1 VAIYYL
7 GMKTFGRARGKG
19 GSRATSGAAYRAGER
34 IRDERS
40 GAVYDHRRRQDVVHK
55 EIVLPARLAAAG
67 PALDWARNR
76 SALWNAA
83 EIAERSANARV
94 AREFTVALPHELTP
108 ERRRVLARRFAQEI
122 SDRYGSAVD
131 LAIHAPRG
139 DPRNFHAHLFTTTRE
154 ITPQGLGPKTTL
166 ELSGTERH
174 RRGLA
179 RWAEELT
186 SIRGRW
192 VMLANE
198 ALKEA
203 HIEARI
209 TPPSRAEA
217 LHRVSEPRLPLAI
230 YHMERRGVRSFVAE
244 RIRER
249 HRAARAA
256 LQPGWAEQ
264 NDRSDHDTARSSARA
279 GRVIMEQIRA
289 RVQEMGA
296 ALRGRFEEFRLS
308 EKSARPIEGFERERT
323 PVPIPDQRRTVP
335 QHLQQTS
342 LSQAAPRRQTRE
354 ASTLRSD
361 ELASQS
367 ARKWAADRRAGRWG
381 PETSLEEA
389 RQESARRW
397 LAYREAALREGHDPS
412 KSESASKGTE
422 SHQAGPGTGADRSRD
437 TPARESAHGNDYDL
451 GL

>member
-1 VAIYYL
+1 
-7 GMKTFGRARGKG
+7 MKSFGRARGKG

-40 GAVYDHRRRQDVVHK
+40 GAVYDHRRRQDVMYK

-76 SALWNAA
+76 SVLWNAA

-94 AREFTVALPHELTP
+94 AREFTIALPHELAP
-108 ERRRVLARRFAQEI
+108 ERRTVLARRFAQEI

-131 LAIHAPRG
+131 VAIHAPRG

-186 SIRGRW
+186 SIRERW
-192 VMLANE
+192 VTLANE
-198 ALKEA
+198 ALREA

-217 LHRVSEPRLPLAI
+217 LQRASEPRLPLAI
-230 YHMERRGVRSFVAE
+230 YHMERRGVHSFVAD

-249 HRAARAA
+249 HRAARAD
-256 LQPGWAEQ
+256 LQ
-264 NDRSDHDTARSSARA
+264 
-279 GRVIMEQIRA
+279 
-289 RVQEMGA
+289 RVQQIS
-296 ALRGRFEEFRLS
+296 F
-308 EKSARPIEGFERERT
+308 
-323 PVPIPDQRRTVP
+323 
-335 QHLQQTS
+335 
-342 LSQAAPRRQTRE
+342 SQAAPRGARE
-354 ASTLRSD
+354 ASTLRSED
-361 ELASQS
+361 LASES

-381 PETSLEEA
+381 PEKSLEEVGH
-389 RQESARRW
+389 ESARQW
-397 LAYREAALREGHDPS
+397 LAYRQALLREGRHDPS
-412 KSESASKGTE
+412 QPESARKGTE
-422 SHQAGPGTGADRSRD
+422 YHQSGQGTGVGRSHD
-437 TPARESAHGNDYDL
+437 EPVRENVHGHGHGHDFDL

>member
-1 VAIYYL
+1 MAIYYL
-7 GMKTFGRARGKG
+7 GMKSFGRARGKG

-40 GAVYDHRRRQDVVHK
+40 GAVYDHRHRRDVMHK
-55 EIVLPARLAAAG
+55 EIVLPARLVAAG

-83 EIAERSANARV
+83 ETAERNANARV
-94 AREFTVALPHELTP
+94 AREFTIALPHELAP
-108 ERRRVLARRFAQEI
+108 ERRTVLARRFAQEI

-131 LAIHAPRG
+131 VAIHAPRG

-154 ITPQGLGPKTTL
+154 ITLQGLGPKTAL

-174 RRGLA
+174 RRGLP
-179 RWAEELT
+179 RWTEELT
-186 SIRGRW
+186 SIRERW
-192 VMLANE
+192 ATLTNE

-209 TPPSRAEA
+209 APPGRADA
-217 LHRVSEPRLPLAI
+217 IQRLSEPWLPLAI

-249 HRAARAA
+249 HRAASAS
-256 LQPGWAEQ
+256 LQPGWAKQ
-264 NDRSDHDTARSSARA
+264 TDRGDNDITQPSRRA
-279 GRVIMEQIRA
+279 GRAIVEQVRI

-296 ALRGRFEEFRLS
+296 ALRGQF
-308 EKSARPIEGFERERT
+308 
-323 PVPIPDQRRTVP
+323 QRASVF
-335 QHLQQTS
+335 
-342 LSQAAPRRQTRE
+342 QAAPSPETHPT
-354 ASTLRSD
+354 SMLRGD
-361 ELASQS
+361 DLASES

-381 PETSLEEA
+381 PEASLEDT
-389 RQESARRW
+389 RQESARKW
-397 LAYREAALREGHDPS
+397 LAYRQALIREGHDPS
-412 KSESASKGTE
+412 SPEFVRN
-422 SHQAGPGTGADRSRD
+422 GTGYHRSG
-437 TPARESAHGNDYDL
+437 PASGTNRSHDAPAHESTQGHDYDL

>member
-40 GAVYDHRRRQDVVHK
+40 GAVYDHRRRQDVMHK

-67 PALDWARNR
+67 PALDWARSR
-76 SALWNAA
+76 STLWNAA

-94 AREFTVALPHELTP
+94 AREFTVALPHELAP
-108 ERRRVLARRFAQEI
+108 ERRTVLARKFAQEI

-179 RWAEELT
+179 RWAPELT
-186 SIRGRW
+186 SIRERW
-192 VMLANE
+192 VTLANE

-209 TPPSRAEA
+209 TLPSRAEA
-217 LHRVSEPRLPLAI
+217 LQRVSEPRLPLAI

-249 HRAARAA
+249 HRAAWAG
-256 LQPGWAEQ
+256 LQPGRAEQ
-264 NDRSDHDTARSSARA
+264 TDRNDIARSSTRV
-279 GRVIMEQIRA
+279 GRTIMEQIRA

-296 ALRGRFEEFRLS
+296 ALRGRLQEFRLA
-308 EKSARPIEGFERERT
+308 EKPERRIEGFERERHT
-323 PVPIPDQRRTVP
+323 LPAPEQRRTAP
-335 QHLQQTS
+335 PHLQQAS
-342 LSQAAPRRQTRE
+342 LSQAAPSPKTRE
-354 ASTLRSD
+354 ASTLLSD
-361 ELASQS
+361 DLASES
-367 ARKWAADRRAGRWG
+367 ARQWAADRRAGRWG
-381 PETSLEEA
+381 
-389 RQESARRW
+389 
-397 LAYREAALREGHDPS
+397 HDSSSPQP
-412 KSESASKGTE
+412 ACKGTE
-422 SHQAGPGTGADRSRD
+422 YHQSGPGIGADRSRD
-437 TPARESAHGNDYDL
+437 APARKRAHGHDYDL

>member
-1 VAIYYL
+1 
-7 GMKTFGRARGKG
+7 MRTFGRARGKG

-40 GAVYDHRRRQDVVHK
+40 GAVYDHRRRQDVMHK
-55 EIVLPARLAAAG
+55 EILLPARLAAAG
-67 PALDWARNR
+67 PALNWARNR

-94 AREFTVALPHELTP
+94 AREFTVALPHELAP
-108 ERRRVLARRFAQEI
+108 ERRRILARRFAQEI

-154 ITPQGLGPKTTL
+154 ITLQGLGPKTTL

-192 VMLANE
+192 VTLANE

-209 TPPSRAEA
+209 SPPSRTDA
-217 LHRVSEPRLPLAI
+217 LQRVSEPRLPLAI
-230 YHMERRGVRSFVAE
+230 YHMERRGVRSFLAE

-249 HRAARAA
+249 HRAARAG
-256 LQPGWAEQ
+256 LQPGRAEQ
-264 NDRSDHDTARSSARA
+264 TDRSDNDVARSSARA
-279 GRVIMEQIRA
+279 GRTIMEQIRA
-289 RVQEMGA
+289 RVREMGA
-296 ALRGRFEEFRLS
+296 ALRERFEETRLNAQP
-308 EKSARPIEGFERERT
+308 ERRIEGLERERHAVR
-323 PVPIPDQRRTVP
+323 VPEQRRTGP
-335 QHLQQTS
+335 PHLQQMS
-342 LSQAAPRRQTRE
+342 SSQAPPSPKTRE

-361 ELASQS
+361 DLASES

-381 PETSLEEA
+381 
-389 RQESARRW
+389 
-397 LAYREAALREGHDPS
+397 HDPS
-412 KSESASKGTE
+412 SPQSARKGTE
-422 SHQAGPGTGADRSRD
+422 YQQSGPGTGADRSRD
-437 TPARESAHGNDYDL
+437 APARERAHGHDYDL